1 LTFPILDTIKH
12 VFLCC
17 TERGAFG
24 YDENEAMVTLDDPD
38 DELTCCWRCFVD
50 KNEKL
55 RGIALHEKRRV
66 DAYRCAEI
74 GYIILSFVSKT
85 ILVGIVGIAALN
97 RGG

>member
-1 LTFPILDTIKH
+1 

-17 TERGAFG
+17 TERGTFG
-24 YDENEAMVTLDDPD
+24 YDENEALIVLDEPD
-38 DELTCCWRCFVD
+38 DDLTCCWRCFVD

-66 DAYRCAEI
+66 DAYRCAEV

-85 ILVGIVGIAALN
+85 ILVAIVGIAALN